1 VARSI
6 GGESFSFSCK
16 QQPIQLNKDMLMS
29 FKCENVSSV
38 ANAMAQLQHQWQCFP
53 AFTFYRFHQIF
64 WGKKWSEMSSLCSG
78 VDKSFMISLSMYNH
92 NEKGSGSALQLQ
104 LHDLILYVLFRQSC
118 IAANSVGL
126 YPKPSWSYHDKVM

>member
-1 VARSI
+1 
-6 GGESFSFSCK
+6 
-16 QQPIQLNKDMLMS
+16 MLVS

-38 ANAMAQLQHQWQCFP
+38 ASAMAQTQHQDNVSVLLLFINSIKFSEKKSEVKCFYC
-53 AFTFYRFHQIF
+53 AV
-64 WGKKWSEMSSLCSG
+64 G

-104 LHDLILYVLFRQSC
+104 LHDLILYVLFCQSC

-126 YPKPSWSYHDKVM
+126 YPKPS